1 MNMYPRTLT
10 KKYMLCRKGS
20 GDEVVFDIR
29 RASYDEQGWVVCYET
44 EPLSLRA
51 SSVEELRVLL
61 EKATNALSGDV
72 LRVADH
78 VEVEYDLK

>member
-1 MNMYPRTLT
+1 MNMYPRVLISR
-10 KKYMLCRKGS
+10 YLLCRKGS

-29 RASYDEQGWVVCYET
+29 RACYDEQGLVVYYET
-44 EPLSLRA
+44 EPLSMRA

-61 EKATNALSGDV
+61 EEATNALSGEV

-78 VEVEYDLK
+78 VEVEYDLR